1 MSNSY
6 VRLLTKDG
14 RLLTHAEHSQDWF
27 KTPRPTCRAAS
38 RAVSEITQHIL
49 LRSSAL
55 YLLIKSQIPIK
66 VGLWKHET
74 YQERQVLVWKQHS
87 RSSHFGLQERCFG
100 IDIATDATTMHQK
113 QAFCKVVQNIA
124 RAAPQPGR
132 IMLPFIGSGEACPLA
147 RAINALCTR
156 TILTCVYTR

>member
-66 VGLWKHET
+66 VGLWKHENPDQLPVDLAALGRDLLHLRT
-74 YQERQVLVWKQHS
+74 TLLSLEVRHCSLERPGLDYPSKDRQSS
-87 RSSHFGLQERCFG
+87 R
-100 IDIATDATTMHQK
+100 
-113 QAFCKVVQNIA
+113 
-124 RAAPQPGR
+124 
-132 IMLPFIGSGEACPLA
+132 
-147 RAINALCTR
+147 LCGTAK
-156 TILTCVYTR
+156 